1 MKKILIAILIILL
14 LALGYFIIIP
24 GLDIGSFK
32 LFGVLDLKEE
42 NNNIDQ
48 KINQATKL
56 TNEDYPNIM
65 KDIDTNA
72 KQLIKVKQDYED
84 LTKYSG
90 NTEQGQGIERESY
103 ETEYLYKQLG
113 TYATKEGLDIDLN
126 VTTSS
131 TPTSADGRK
140 LFDITFT
147 AKGPYIGIAL
157 FISDIE
163 NDSTLEF
170 KIENFKMEQK
180 AGSLQAT
187 FTVKNVPINLQ
198 NLTTAPQTNSNT
210 DNTNATNNVGNN
222 TTKTTNTTNTTNTA
236 S

>member
-1 MKKILIAILIILL
+1 M
-14 LALGYFIIIP
+14 P

-42 NNNIDQ
+42 NDKIDQ
-48 KINQATKL
+48 KIEQATKL
-56 TNEDYPNIM
+56 TNEDYPNVT
-65 KDIDTNA
+65 KSIDTNA
-72 KQLIKVKQDYED
+72 KQLLKVKQDYED

-90 NTEQGQGIERESY
+90 NAEEGQGIERETY

-113 TYATKEGLDIDLN
+113 TYARKQGLDIDLN
-126 VTTSS
+126 VTTAA
-131 TPTSADGRK
+131 TPTSIDGRK
-140 LFDITFT
+140 FFDITFT

-170 KIENFKMEQK
+170 KVENFKMEQK
-180 AGSLQAT
+180 AGVLQAT

-198 NLTTAPQTNSNT
+198 NLTTPTQTNSNT
-210 DNTNATNNVGNN
+210 DNTNNTASGN
-222 TTKTTNTTNTTNTA
+222 TTGTSNTTNTTNTA